1 MNGKDNYETLAL
13 YIRKGAVRFDNC
25 CLRQTVRNFHYAF
38 NTIARVAQW
47 TRRDPPKVEIAGSS
61 PAVSSFF
68 YWSHL
73 LWLFFLYIAISNQWH
88 VKLEPCERAM
98 CRAEG
103 DDEHDES

>member
-1 MNGKDNYETLAL
+1 MNGKDNYKTLAL

-61 PAVSSFF
+61 PAVSF
-68 YWSHL
+68 
-73 LWLFFLYIAISNQWH
+73 FFLLVTFIVALLFVHRDFQSVAREARALRTCH
-88 VKLEPCERAM
+88 VP
-98 CRAEG
+98 
-103 DDEHDES
+103 S